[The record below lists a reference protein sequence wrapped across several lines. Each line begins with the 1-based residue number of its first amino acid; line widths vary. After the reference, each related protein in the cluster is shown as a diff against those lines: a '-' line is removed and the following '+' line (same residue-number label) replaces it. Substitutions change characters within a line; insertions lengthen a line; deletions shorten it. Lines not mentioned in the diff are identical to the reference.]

1 MTFPSPYQ
9 AQGLPLAQ
17 ASRILYPLALQI
29 MRKIEQL
36 MNQAITD
43 SKDWQQDNTSVFTTG
58 GSTSVFLHG
67 HEIARITHDGVALN
81 NKGWL
86 TKTTKSRMNAIL
98 KEHGAGDYVCQKD
111 FQWFIFDGLTKELK
125 EFPTNEWCQLGAL
138 WLLQTRGR

>member
-1 MTFPSPYQ
+1 
-9 AQGLPLAQ
+9 
-17 ASRILYPLALQI
+17 

-67 HEIARITHDGVALN
+67 HEIARITYDGVSLN

-98 KEHGAGDYVCQKD
+98 KEHGAGDYVCQKN
-111 FQWFIFDGLTKELK
+111 FKWFIFDGLTKELK
-125 EFPTNEWCQLGAL
+125 EFPTNEWCQLGAI
-138 WLLQTRGR
+138 WSLQTRGR

>member
-1 MTFPSPYQ
+1 
-9 AQGLPLAQ
+9 
-17 ASRILYPLALQI
+17 

-67 HEIARITHDGVALN
+67 HEIARITYDGVSLN

-98 KEHGAGDYVCQKD
+98 KEHGAGDYVCQKN

-125 EFPTNEWCQLGAL
+125 EFPTNEWCQLGAI
-138 WLLQTRGR
+138 WLLQTRDRSQRPFSVAISYYNHNQTIHDHAWLSPL